1 MSFKKT
7 ILFFSLICSC
17 LNGAPPSF
25 RDQMKM
31 SLDHIAFEMNV
42 YYAPA
47 EWKQAWFGWDL
58 QFELAKAKDQIDAL
72 PTITLKD
79 YQRILRNFLASTKDY
94 HVSVEFISTEE
105 AILPFRIKSAQGK
118 YFLTSIERS
127 RLPYAVFPFNVGDEV
142 VEFNKAPIADV
153 IANFKSSEALN
164 NMPLTDQRLAEIYLT
179 HRFGTKGHIVPKG
192 KLTLGVIPKGKN
204 QKTTS
209 EIEWTYFPEEI
220 APPFIAAPRSLV
232 AINEDQKD
240 SFEARF
246 PHLARH
252 KMMMTSDSKLLF
264 AGKEDIGS
272 RESYLPVLGKKIW
285 DAGSDN
291 PFDAYIFKNE
301 KGTPIGYL
309 RIPSYF
315 PAGGELE
322 ALQAILNHYQVN
334 TKALVIDQMNNP
346 GGSVLYLYTILSYL
360 SQEPLKLFSQR
371 ALITQQDVLEAMQ
384 VINFI
389 DVVKLYNIDM
399 EIIAQFF
406 DGLEINAEV
415 LNKIQ
420 SGYQKIVDEWDASRF
435 LTDDFYLYGLDTI
448 TPSSSCSYTK
458 PILVLTNEL
467 DFSCAD
473 FFPSIL
479 QDNKRA
485 KLFGTTTAGAG
496 GYVLQHHFSN
506 RLGIDNFMTTGSIA
520 QREGGIYIEN
530 NGVKPDFVYEIT
542 QADLKGEYQDLK
554 KAVLKATEKL

>member
-1 MSFKKT
+1 MSFKKG
-7 ILFFSLICSC
+7 IIYFSLIISF
-17 LNGAPPSF
+17 LHGEPLSF

-31 SLDHIAFEMNV
+31 SLDHIAFEMSV

-58 QFELAKAKDQIDAL
+58 QYELAKAKNQIDSL
-72 PTITLKD
+72 PSITLKD
-79 YQRILRNFLASTKDY
+79 YQRILRNFLATTKDY

-105 AILPFRIKSAQGK
+105 SLLPFRIKGSNGK
-118 YFLTSIERS
+118 YYLSTIERS

-142 VEFNKAPIADV
+142 VEFNKVAIGEA
-153 IANFKSSEALN
+153 IQKFKTSEGFN

-179 HRFGTKGHIVPKG
+179 HRFGSKGHIVPKG
-192 KLTLGVIPKGKN
+192 KVTLGVIPKGKN
-204 QKTTS
+204 QKS
-209 EIEWTYFPEEI
+209 SADIEWIYFAEEI
-220 APPFIAAPRSLV
+220 APPFISAPRCLV
-232 AINEDQKD
+232 AASQNEKD

-246 PHLARH
+246 PNLARH
-252 KMMMTSDSKLLF
+252 KMMMTFDSKLLS
-264 AGKEDIGS
+264 AGKEDLGS
-272 RESYLPVLGKKIW
+272 RESFLPLLGKKVW

-309 RIPSYF
+309 RIPTFF
-315 PAGGELE
+315 PSGGELE
-322 ALQAILNHYQVN
+322 ALQEILNHFQVN

-346 GGSVLYLYTILSYL
+346 GGSVLYLYSILSYL

-371 ALITQQDVLEAMQ
+371 ALITQQDVMEAIQ
-384 VINFI
+384 VISFI
-389 DVVKLYNIDM
+389 DMVKLYNIDM
-399 EIIAQFF
+399 DIIAHFF
-406 DGLEINAEV
+406 DGLEINTEV

-420 SGYQKIVDEWDASRF
+420 SGYQKIVNEWDAARF

-448 TPSSSCSYTK
+448 APSKACSYTR

-496 GYVLQHHFSN
+496 GYVLEHRFSN
-506 RLGIDNFMTTGSIA
+506 RLGIYNFMTTGSIA
-520 QREGGIYIEN
+520 QRENGLYIEN
-530 NGVKPDFVYEIT
+530 NGVKPDIVYEIT
-542 QADLKGEYQDLK
+542 QNDLKGEYQDLK